1 MLFGTRKAVMKS
13 EQLSSAKQ
21 AEQRV
26 QDELNAIKANTA
38 YISFSADGI
47 VLDANAIFLQVMGFS
62 LEEIIGQHHRIFCGS
77 DYVRSSEY
85 KIFWEDLKAGKS
97 FTGNFLRFKKNT
109 QAVYLEASYFPVM
122 GKDGEVSKIIKIAN
136 DITEVQDALNSKH
149 ADLNALDRSLAVI
162 EFDPDGTILTANR
175 NFLQAMCYDLA
186 SIKGKHHKM
195 FCDESFYQENPKF
208 WQELASGKHF
218 SGRFKRFD
226 GNGKLIWLEATYNPI
241 FNESGQVYKVIKFAS
256 DITARV
262 TMALNAIDLAAA
274 TSEQTSQVASNAVK
288 VLNESVKT
296 SIDIADKVSSATA
309 TGEELKAQ
317 SKSIADIVVTI
328 RSIADQTNLLAL
340 NAAIEAARAGE
351 AGRGFSVVA
360 DEVRHLASNT
370 SEATA
375 EIATVVE
382 RNHELISVMDQI
394 LGSVSGIALHGKESI
409 TDVSR
414 GLDEITQ
421 GVQRFVE
428 MVDKMKP

>member
-1 MLFGTRKAVMKS
+1 MLFGTRKKETS
-13 EQLSSAKQ
+13 
-21 AEQRV
+21 AEQSIMASRTEQV
-26 QDELNAIKANTA
+26 QDELNAIKTNTA
-38 YISFSADGI
+38 YISFTADGI
-47 VLDANAIFLQVMGFS
+47 VIDANTIFLDVMGFS
-62 LEEIIGQHHRIFCGS
+62 LEEIVGQHHRMFCES
-77 DYVRSSEY
+77 EYAKSSEY
-85 KIFWEDLKAGKS
+85 KIFWEDLKSGKS
-97 FTGNFLRFKKNT
+97 FNGNFLRFKKSKEP
-109 QAVYLEASYFPVM
+109 VYLEASYFPVI
-122 GKDGEVSKIIKIAN
+122 GQDGQVSKVIKMAN
-136 DITEVQDALNSKH
+136 DVTEMQDSLKNKH
-149 ADLNALDRSLAVI
+149 AILNALDRSLAVI

-175 NFLQAMCYDLA
+175 NFLHAMFYELDK
-186 SIKGKHHKM
+186 IQGKHHKM
-195 FCDESFYQENPKF
+195 FCDESFYRDNPNF
-208 WQELASGKHF
+208 WQQLASGQHF

-241 FNESGQVYKVIKFAS
+241 FDEKGQVYKVIKFAS

-274 TSEQTSQVASNAVK
+274 TSEQTSQVATNAVK

-296 SIDIADKVSSATA
+296 SSDIADKVSSASS

-375 EIATVVE
+375 EIAKVVE
-382 RNHELISVMDQI
+382 RNHELINVMDQI